1 MRQNRV
7 ERRRRLAPWLLAAA
21 SLPVAAAHAASRY
34 EVDLGTD
41 YRRAALDWNIAGDLS
56 GTNPNVLSEL
66 RWHDLEIAQV
76 NATLRAEAG
85 PVVLEATGVY
95 GVIVSGKNRD
105 SDYLADNRQ
114 LEFSRSDSESGGTVA
129 EAGLGLGY
137 RYRLYDATLR
147 HYGDI
152 IPMVGYSLHCQDLNI
167 RNGVQTVPAT
177 GPIAGLDSHYDT
189 QWQGPWL
196 GARLQLKG
204 SPRTVLSFDFAY
216 HFADY
221 LADGNW
227 NLRNDLA
234 HPVSFR
240 HQATGSGLVAAAAVS
255 YRWNRRWSLAAHLDA
270 EDWTAGPGVDT
281 FFAVDTNTGKVQPE
295 ATRLNVVHWK
305 SGAVGVS
312 AEYRF

>member
-114 LEFSRSDSESGGTVA
+114 LEFSRSDSDGGGTVS

-167 RNGVQTVPAT
+167 HNGVQTVPAT
-177 GPIAGLDSHYDT
+177 GPIVGLDSQYDT
-189 QWQGPWL
+189 RWQGPWL

-216 HFADY
+216 HFTDY

-234 HPVSFR
+234 HPLSFR
-240 HQATGSGLVAAAAVS
+240 HQATGSGLVAAATVS
-255 YRWNRRWSLAAHLDA
+255 YRWNRRWSLAAHLEA
-270 EDWTAGPGVDT
+270 EAWTAGPGIDT
-281 FFAVDTNTGKVQPE
+281 FFTVNSTTGIVQPA
-295 ATRLNVVHWK
+295 ATRLNEVHWT
-305 SGAVGVS
+305 SGAAGVS
-312 AEYRF
+312 VAYRF